1 MLPSVIV
8 SEIDQQPV
16 SEVHDAVDVATR
28 AIAGLGSVEEV
39 LQVIVD
45 QIRPLVGARYAA
57 LGIVDASGVIEA
69 FITSGEY
76 QRRFGPYEARLVPVT
91 RVAFEVNSGIRNS
104 ELRVI
109 R

>member
-8 SEIDQQPV
+8 SGIDQQPASDV
-16 SEVHDAVDVATR
+16 YDAVDVATR

-69 FITSGEY
+69 FITSGLGPRDTGAD
-76 QRRFGPYEARLVPVT
+76 RRPCRAVT
-91 RVAFEVNSGIRNS
+91 ASS
-104 ELRVI
+104 A
-109 R
+109 